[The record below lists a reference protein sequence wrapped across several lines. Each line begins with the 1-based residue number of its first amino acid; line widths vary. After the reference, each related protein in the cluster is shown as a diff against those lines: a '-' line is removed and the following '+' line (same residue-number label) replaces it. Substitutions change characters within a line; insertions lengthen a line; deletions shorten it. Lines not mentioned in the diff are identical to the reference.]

1 MYYRSQRLSDI
12 RGNNLI
18 LYFVTRYKGDQ
29 QILTQYRKV
38 FLEIQLCKNSNEEAL
53 LVSPVVVHL
62 PQSKDQS
69 QCDDW

>member
-29 QILTQYRKV
+29 QILTQYRKL
-38 FLEIQLCKNSNEEAL
+38 FLEIQLMQNSNEAAL
-53 LVSPVVVHL
+53 LVSPIVVHP
-62 PQSKDQS
+62 PQSKAQS
-69 QCDDW
+69 HYDD